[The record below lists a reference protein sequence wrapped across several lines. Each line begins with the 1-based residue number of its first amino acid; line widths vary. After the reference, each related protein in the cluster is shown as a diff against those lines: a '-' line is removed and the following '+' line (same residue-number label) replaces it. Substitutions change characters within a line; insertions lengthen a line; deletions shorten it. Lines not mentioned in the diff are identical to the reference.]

1 MAASEILL
9 FIYLQELDASEPRKR
24 KLLIFSGTVFLVR
37 NDVGLRE
44 YFTFIFIPSLPQ
56 VSSNWNLDN

>member
-9 FIYLQELDASEPRKR
+9 FISLQELDASEPRKR
-24 KLLIFSGTVFLVR
+24 KLPIFSGTVFLVR

-44 YFTFIFIPSLPQ
+44 YFTFIFIPSLH
-56 VSSNWNLDN
+56 N

>member
-9 FIYLQELDASEPRKR
+9 FISLQELDASEPRKR
-24 KLLIFSGTVFLVR
+24 KLPIFSGTVFLVR

-56 VSSNWNLDN
+56 VSSN